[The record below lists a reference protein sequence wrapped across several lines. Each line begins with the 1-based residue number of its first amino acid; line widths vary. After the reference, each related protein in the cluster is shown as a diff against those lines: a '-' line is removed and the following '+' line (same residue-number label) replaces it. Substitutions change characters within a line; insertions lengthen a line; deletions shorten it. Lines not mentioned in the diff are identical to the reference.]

1 MRLDLQPDLDIQLDI
16 QPDEEPQA
24 PRSRWKKDDTKSPL
38 MQGLAEEGEKAA
50 KKHKLWPLY
59 QQYLQ
64 DLKAGEGELVSPKPG
79 EIPFTPYRKG
89 KAEPM
94 SFSQFK
100 REHGVIGAG
109 IANAVIGGIDT
120 ARVLAGGVV
129 DALTLPIG
137 AAKGV
142 LDGRGMAAGADEWMR
157 SPLAVPK
164 TDLSESAMQ
173 WMGENVPAFIPHIP
187 VRASRRQILRNLQEE
202 ARKAGMLDI
211 QPEAPAT
218 AAAAPQGPVPAPDVA
233 IDMQGSQAPQYIP
246 GDARMRVDENGIP
259 YRPDV
264 SEGLVPRTGDLFGD
278 TPPIADYPRAPEP
291 TRPTMRVTPEGQ
303 AFPDSPDLGFWQ
315 DRAAALTREEQ
326 DQLAFYRQQALIRQ
340 REAQMAEEARG
351 QVPLRG
357 QTTDPFNPYPV
368 VGDTPTMEA
377 MARAQGDVAYGQLPP
392 DAVVP
397 RDAPTRGMTMPRGQ
411 EWVVD
416 ENGMPVRQRMP
427 EMVVDPNPMTL
438 TDKPAIDALGN
449 AIQDANGPILGP
461 DQPFGSER
469 LAGPMGAP
477 ALSPLGD
484 VGKALA
490 DQQSAARSGIGP
502 GRAGPGR
509 GISRG
514 AINLPEVKKALEDL
528 RKGIIK
534 GPDALRAFVGTFD
547 PMSDHSDISKGIGGG
562 HIGWMPAIQASR
574 SMKSEGRLVWMSP
587 DEFHDA
593 ALPRHM
599 DSTKKNGIGERKR
612 QSIRIGIKEE
622 AGLTSV
628 PVLRVVDGRIVGHE
642 GRHRM
647 DVMRELGVKKA
658 PVYMHTTGHTNG
670 DGPMPYRFLVSED
683 GSQNLKVP
691 DTIFPMG
698 NEPLWAPTP
707 VGQAG
712 IGRGTLQ
719 RGGVDLGISE
729 QLRKGLQDIENISKT
744 IQTFKIPSSEEIV
757 QRAKAAGKDSV
768 GMDMFEAG
776 ATLTGLKRNS
786 PLIQAVGHV
795 TQWYKAAAER
805 NIRDFVFPYEAAVRK
820 LSASE
825 AGDFA
830 TLLKREMFAGTEMSV
845 KALADAGYSEKTL
858 VAYQKAREMFNQAW
872 AEQNRRLVAAGKK
885 PLTKLEA
892 YLNSQWQGNHRRMI
906 LDKNGRP
913 RWFLAAD
920 SAGRLERDTKALL
933 KDFPDL
939 VPQKSF
945 IATQVS
951 DNPFISTRSKS
962 GTDMAQ
968 IYRTMIE
975 IMGDDPAFQQV
986 KAWYEQRVGE
996 EASHALGQERFFKDK
1011 AKVRGFVGDR
1021 PLTGLRSTKSEA
1033 LALLQAQANYA
1044 KDAFKWSALQDA
1056 ADHLKP
1062 IFSDKDLAAQQP
1074 NNMRYSKE
1082 YFMNQLGGNE
1092 YTWIK
1097 GMEDWIDKNLTFTST
1112 NQIGRGVNTV
1122 KAVWT
1127 VQKLGFNLGYAV
1139 ANLFQLPQALPY
1151 LAKIQMEHGGNPVFA
1166 LGSGATVGSMMVMQH
1181 QLNPAKV
1188 NLAKMFAGFPE
1199 DTRRFYAEAMKYA
1212 EDNGVV
1218 LSSAAD
1224 EAPIARSFGP
1234 LAKAKR
1240 VADWTIS
1247 FPDSLRSIAFMT
1259 FASHLKSTGKFDHA
1273 TIFQKAHD
1281 MTVASMVD
1289 FREGEKAMV
1298 FNKMGVAGQAANTLQ
1313 SYAINYFQQWNMWT
1327 REALNG
1333 NPVPALVAL
1342 GVQGAIGGAMGLP
1355 LFASVDK
1362 GLEWMKDW
1370 LKESFP
1376 LVWNKVK
1383 DFSLKE
1389 ALLKSGGERAPGL
1402 GEYLL
1407 YGAASK
1413 NDANVSIASRVQA
1426 PAPEEMLGVPFA
1438 PALDFGRMAANLGKT
1453 AMSPSAQNLAQ
1464 NAYDLAPSGLQGLL
1478 ETGPL
1483 QDFVSVPREDNRVVA
1498 RPRNMSDSTGI
1509 FERTP
1514 EEANIR
1520 KWGMRAQSEVFK
1532 RDEGYK
1538 AQKRAMDAADVVRD
1552 LPKKIWNASRAG
1564 DKEKL
1569 ADYIKLYAELA
1580 PGLKSKQDLDKA
1592 IGAMLNNQVRRTY
1605 TTGPERL
1612 VVPEK
1617 SVQSAIAF
1625 KRFKEAMERAGYGNQ
1640 SGSSAERP

>member
-1 MRLDLQPDLDIQLDI
+1 MKLDLQPDLDIQLDI
-16 QPDEEPQA
+16 QPDEGPQA
-24 PRSRWKKDDTKSPL
+24 PRSRWKKDDTESPF
-38 MQGLAEEGEKAA
+38 MQGLREEAERSS
-50 KKHKLWPLY
+50 KKHKLWLLY
-59 QQYLQ
+59 QQYVQ
-64 DLKAGEGELVSPKPG
+64 DLKATEGQLVSPKPG
-79 EIPFTPYRKG
+79 EIPFTPYRRG
-89 KAEPM
+89 KVEPM
-94 SFSQFK
+94 GYLQFL
-100 REHGVIGAG
+100 REHGHKTAGVVNAVIGAG
-109 IANAVIGGIDT
+109 DT
-120 ARVLAGGVV
+120 ARVLAGGAIDTV
-129 DALTLPIG
+129 TLPIG
-137 AAKGV
+137 VARGV
-142 LDGRGMAAGADEWMR
+142 LEGKSVQSAAEDWMR
-157 SPLAVPK
+157 DPLAVPK
-164 TDLSESAMQ
+164 TDMAEDALQ
-173 WMGENVPAFIPHIP
+173 WMGANVPAFLPNIP
-187 VRASRRQILRNLQEE
+187 VRATRGQILRNLQNE
-202 ARKAGMLDI
+202 ARKAGILDI
-211 QPEAPAT
+211 QPEAPAPVQPPLHPT
-218 AAAAPQGPVPAPDVA
+218 VPEQLELPLSSSPESIAEMQARGTGQGDLFFSEQGNLAAMGDGAIAEAIARQQAAQTRVDLSHQEAAQRALMERQRALEADVA
-233 IDMQGSQAPQYIP
+233 ARVNEEQIARQRASTLAQGAETLGRTDSGYPQHL
-246 GDARMRVDENGIP
+246 ARMEAEAGIAAGQRPLLQHQDALDFTPHGDRPAQFGMTDVGGRVDEHGIP
-259 YRPDV
+259 IRADLSMEAQNLQNPLQRNLWGD
-264 SEGLVPRTGDLFGD
+264 ELPGRTGDGGLPLTTALD
-278 TPPIADYPRAPEP
+278 RMPPGP
-291 TRPTMRVTPEGQ
+291 
-303 AFPDSPDLGFWQ
+303 
-315 DRAAALTREEQ
+315 
-326 DQLAFYRQQALIRQ
+326 
-340 REAQMAEEARG
+340 AR
-351 QVPLRG
+351 
-357 QTTDPFNPYPV
+357 DA
-368 VGDTPTMEA
+368 A
-377 MARAQGDVAYGQLPP
+377 MAQL
-392 DAVVP
+392 
-397 RDAPTRGMTMPRGQ
+397 
-411 EWVVD
+411 
-416 ENGMPVRQRMP
+416 
-427 EMVVDPNPMTL
+427 
-438 TDKPAIDALGN
+438 
-449 AIQDANGPILGP
+449 
-461 DQPFGSER
+461 
-469 LAGPMGAP
+469 GAP

-490 DQQSAARSGIGP
+490 DEQSAARSGVGV
-502 GRAGPGR
+502 GRAGSPGGR

-514 AINLPEVKKALEDL
+514 AIILPDVKKALEDF

-547 PMSDHSDISKGIGGG
+547 TTLDHDETPTRGGG
-562 HIGWMPAIQASR
+562 HIAWGKAIDASR
-574 SMKSEGRLVWMSP
+574 SPSAKGRLVWMSP
-587 DEFHDA
+587 EAFHDA
-593 ALPRHM
+593 ALPRHV
-599 DSTKKNGIGERKR
+599 SALKKTGIGEDKR
-612 QSIRIGIKEE
+612 TSIREGIHSPE
-622 AGLTSV
+622 GLSSI
-628 PVLRVVDGRIVGHE
+628 PVLRVADGKVIGHE

-647 DVMRELGVKKA
+647 DVFRQNGVSKV
-658 PVYMHTTGHTNG
+658 PVYLYTEGHTNA
-670 DGPMPYRFLVSED
+670 DGPLPWRFLVSED
-683 GSQNLKVP
+683 GSQKLAVP
-691 DTIFPMG
+691 ESIFPMG
-698 NEPLWAPTP
+698 EQKLWMPTP

-712 IGRGTLQ
+712 IGRGTLR
-719 RGGVDLGISE
+719 RGGTDFGIAE

-744 IQTFKIPSSEEIV
+744 IQTFKLKKPEEIV
-757 QRAKAAGKDSV
+757 SQALAAGKDGKGIDV
-768 GMDMFEAG
+768 LEAG
-776 ATLTGLKRNS
+776 ATLTAMKRKS
-786 PLIQAVGHV
+786 PLIEAVGHV
-795 TQWYKAAAER
+795 VQWHKAAADR
-805 NIRDFVFPYEAAVRK
+805 NARDFVFPYEAAVRK

-825 AGDFA
+825 VVDFA
-830 TLLKREMFAGTEMSV
+830 TLLKREMFAGTEMSM

-906 LDKNGRP
+906 SDKNGRP

-920 SAGRLERDTKALL
+920 SAWRLEKDTKALL

-939 VPQKSF
+939 VPQKPF
-945 IATQVS
+945 MATQVS

-1011 AKVRGFVGDR
+1011 IKVRGFVGDR
-1021 PLTGLRSTKSEA
+1021 PLTGMRTARSEA

-1062 IFSDKDLAAQQP
+1062 VFSDKDLAAQQP

-1092 YTWIK
+1092 YIWIK

-1112 NQIGRGVNTV
+1112 NQIGRGVNTA

-1151 LAKIQMEHGGNPVFA
+1151 LVKIQMEHGGNPIFA
-1166 LGSGATVGSMMVMQH
+1166 LGSGAAVGSMMVMQH

-1188 NLAKMFAGFPE
+1188 NLAKLFAGFPE

-1224 EAPIARSFGP
+1224 EAPISKSFGP

-1259 FASHLKSTGKFDHA
+1259 FASHLKSTGKFDNA

-1289 FREGEKAMV
+1289 FRAGEKAMV
-1298 FNKMGVAGQAANTLQ
+1298 FNKMGVVGQAANTLQ

-1355 LFASVDK
+1355 LFATVDK

-1370 LKESFP
+1370 LKEKDP
-1376 LVWNKVK
+1376 VLWNKVK

-1413 NDANVSIASRVQA
+1413 NPTGVSIAPRVQA

-1453 AMSPSAQNLAQ
+1453 AMNPSAQNLAQ
-1464 NAYDLAPSGLQGLL
+1464 NAYDLTPSGLQGYL

-1483 QDFVSVPREDNRVVA
+1483 QDFVSVPHKDKTTGEEVSRIVA
-1498 RPRNMSDSTGI
+1498 RPRDMSDPTGI

-1538 AQKRAMDAADVVRD
+1538 AQKRAMDAQDVVRA
-1552 LPKKIWNASRAG
+1552 LPQKIWNASRTG
-1564 DKEKL
+1564 DTDKL
-1569 ADYIKLYAELA
+1569 VDLIKLYAELT
-1580 PGLKSKQDLDKA
+1580 PGLKSQQDLEA
-1592 IGAMLNNQVRRTY
+1592 QITSLLNNQMRRTY

-1617 SVQSAIAF
+1617 SVQSAIAY
-1625 KRFKEAMERAGYGNQ
+1625 KRFKDAMERAGYGNQ
-1640 SGSSAERP
+1640 SRSGTEGP